1 MKKCIAGLLLLAFAF
16 PSFAEDDQHTVWY
29 CTTEDMAVWFD
40 DDIRRVKT
48 HQERFIVKT
57 KIKSVEL
64 GEPFNEKLSCTGPV
78 CDTDCCNVSASN
90 AFTHFNFTRKSM
102 TFNLV
107 SLPDSVRV
115 GSCETF

>member
-1 MKKCIAGLLLLAFAF
+1 
-16 PSFAEDDQHTVWY
+16 
-29 CTTEDMAVWFD
+29 MAVWFD
-40 DDIRRVKT
+40 DDDDIRQVKT

-78 CDTDCCNVSASN
+78 CDTDCCNVSANN
-90 AFTHFNFTRKSM
+90 AFTHFNFTKKSR